1 MTAYTHH
8 TDQQLL
14 HLLAQDSR
22 DAFEAIYDRY
32 WEVMYNTAYKRLKD
46 KEHCR
51 DIIQDVFT
59 DLWCRRG
66 QVTIGNLKAYLC
78 TAVRFQ
84 VYKLVA
90 HEKAGPS
97 FFELYETMAAS
108 SFQAEDHVIE
118 KEFLDFIK
126 AWIDVLPEKRRKILL
141 LHTEEDLSTKEIAAE
156 LSISQKTVQNQL
168 GSTIRRLRLHIASFF
183 MLLLIGL
190 IISLL

>member
-1 MTAYTHH
+1 
-8 TDQQLL
+8 
-14 HLLAQDSR
+14 
-22 DAFEAIYDRY
+22 
-32 WEVMYNTAYKRLKD
+32 
-46 KEHCR
+46 
-51 DIIQDVFT
+51 
-59 DLWCRRG
+59 
-66 QVTIGNLKAYLC
+66 
-78 TAVRFQ
+78 
-84 VYKLVA
+84 
-90 HEKAGPS
+90 
-97 FFELYETMAAS
+97 MAAS

>member
-1 MTAYTHH
+1 MTAYTNY

-14 HLLAQDSR
+14 AALAQDSR

-32 WEVMYNTAYKRLKD
+32 WELLYNSAYKRLKD
-46 KEHCR
+46 KEACR

-66 QVTIGNLKAYLC
+66 QVSIDHLKAYLC

-84 VYKLVA
+84 VYKWVA
-90 HEKAGPS
+90 REKAGPS

-108 SFQAEDHVIE
+108 ALQAEGRLME
-118 KEFLDFIK
+118 KEFHDFIK
-126 AWIDVLPEKRRKILL
+126 AWIDVLPEKKRKIFL
-141 LHTEEDLSTKEIAAE
+141 LHTEEELTTKEIASA

-168 GSTIRRLRLHIASFF
+168 GTTFQRLRLHITSFF
-183 MLLLIGL
+183 VSLLIGL
-190 IISLL
+190 LLFLL

>member
-1 MTAYTHH
+1 VTAYTHY

-32 WEVMYNTAYKRLKD
+32 WEAMYSAAYKRLKD
-46 KEHCR
+46 KEPCR

-66 QVTIGNLKAYLC
+66 QVVIGNLRAYLV

-90 HEKAGPS
+90 REKAGPS

-108 SFQAEDHVIE
+108 SFQAEGHVME
-118 KEFLDFIK
+118 KEFYDFVK

-141 LHTEEDLSTKEIAAE
+141 LHTEEELSTKEIANE
-156 LSISQKTVQNQL
+156 LSLSQKTVQNQL

-183 MLLLIGL
+183 MLLVIG
-190 IISLL
+190 ILLFLL